1 MIITSNTIINVYVYF
16 SQELE
21 HISLSLIFLYKKKF
35 DNIGH
40 REELSYHKLR
50 FSNLCVLATHCR

>member
-40 REELSYHKLR
+40 REEL
-50 FSNLCVLATHCR
+50 